1 MTIGEVLSGV
11 SGYDFK
17 FFLKSVTVEGFYD
30 IIGCTGVFSDDDVY
44 GLAFCGDNDELQMFQ
59 CFWSPNFMKKLDAG
73 HGLHVLIGNDEIKKR
88 LVELLK
94 SFNSIFLAFNICKPE
109 PS

>member
-30 IIGCTGVFSDDDVY
+30 IIGCTGVFSDDDV
-44 GLAFCGDNDELQMFQ
+44 
-59 CFWSPNFMKKLDAG
+59 
-73 HGLHVLIGNDEIKKR
+73 
-88 LVELLK
+88 
-94 SFNSIFLAFNICKPE
+94 
-109 PS
+109 